1 MGAGKTLMLVAE
13 ILAVTAVA
21 VQFLLPGEVGIS
33 LHIGHKVLGLP
44 IRWVRAPAAYFPCRR
59 IEYGRSLCPILAAGA
74 RLDSSS
80 RSMSAIARY
89 QHL

>member
-1 MGAGKTLMLVAE
+1 VGTGKTLMLVAE

-44 IRWVRAPAAYFPCRR
+44 IRWVVPLLLISLAGALSMVALFALYWRLAHVSIPAA
-59 IEYGRSLCPILAAGA
+59 G
-74 RLDSSS
+74 
-80 RSMSAIARY
+80 
-89 QHL
+89 Q